1 MKTSIS
7 ADSIM
12 LEPNRLDPPQQ
23 YEPPRVAPRALTAP
37 NRSASLFV
45 SAEDFDRTGILAG
58 FDPCASSYW
67 WMPELHAGEPA
78 DLAVAPGVA
87 APVQAA
93 RRTSSRPQAAA

>member
-1 MKTSIS
+1 
-7 ADSIM
+7 M
-12 LEPNRLDPPQQ
+12 LEPNRLDPPRQ
-23 YEPPRVAPRALTAP
+23 YEPPRIATGGLSAPTRGAK
-37 NRSASLFV
+37 LFV
-45 SAEDFDRTGILAG
+45 SAEDFDHTGILAG

-78 DLAVAPGVA
+78 DLAVAPVVA

>member
-1 MKTSIS
+1 
-7 ADSIM
+7 M

-23 YEPPRVAPRALTAP
+23 YEPPRVAPRALTAL

-78 DLAVAPGVA
+78 DLAVAQGVA